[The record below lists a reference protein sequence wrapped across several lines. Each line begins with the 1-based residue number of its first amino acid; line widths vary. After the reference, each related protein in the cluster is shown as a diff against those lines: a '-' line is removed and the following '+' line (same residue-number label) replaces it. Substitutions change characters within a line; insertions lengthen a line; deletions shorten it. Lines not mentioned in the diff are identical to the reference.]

1 MSDTP
6 EEEPPIL
13 DPGKVLDFWNSRA
26 RKMASGDKVNLSN
39 LEPDVELARRK
50 QAEERQV
57 LDQYIRP
64 AASDRVLDLG
74 AGHCAW
80 AAYLS
85 GRVAHVDCVEFSR
98 EMAAIGQQYL
108 AENKVGN
115 VTVHCMPAQEY
126 QARDPYDIILISGL
140 LIYLN
145 PADFKRLLANL
156 DSLLARGGRIIL
168 RDGTAREETYTIRGR
183 YSEGLQADYSAHY
196 RTARQYIDSFARA
209 GFEIVR
215 HQNMY
220 ADGSVFNKWKETIL
234 RVYEFRRAGDSR

>member
-1 MSDTP
+1 MSDSP
-6 EEEPPIL
+6 EKETPIL
-13 DPGKVLDFWNSRA
+13 DPAKILEFWDSRA

-39 LEPDVELARRK
+39 LEPDAELALQK
-50 QAEERQV
+50 QADERKV
-57 LDQYIRP
+57 MDRYINP
-64 AASDRVLDLG
+64 SASDQLLDLG

-85 GRVAHVDCVEFSR
+85 GKVAQIDCVEFSAQ
-98 EMAAIGQQYL
+98 MAAIGMEFL
-108 AENKVGN
+108 AENNVTN
-115 VTVHCMPAQEY
+115 VTVHCMPAQQYE
-126 QARDPYDIILISGL
+126 AAKTYDIILISGL

-145 PADFKRLLANL
+145 PGDFKRLLANL
-156 DSLLARGGRIIL
+156 DGLLAEGGRIIL
-168 RDGTAREETYTIRGR
+168 RDGTATEETYTISSR

-196 RTARQYIDSFARA
+196 RTAGQYIDSFAQA

-234 RVYEFRRAGDSR
+234 RVYEFRRAGEAV